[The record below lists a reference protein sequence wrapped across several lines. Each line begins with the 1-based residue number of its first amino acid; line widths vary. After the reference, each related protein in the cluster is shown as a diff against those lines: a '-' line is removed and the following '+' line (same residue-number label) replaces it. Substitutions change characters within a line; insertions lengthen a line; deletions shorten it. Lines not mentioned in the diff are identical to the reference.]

1 MSTLERILRA
11 SSSGNAA
18 RPGPAELDRAERQ
31 VAEARGRVERLAKLL
46 EADAQRGNAT
56 PRSRELLASRQRILR
71 EMIVHRDAV
80 YVEFMKGRPRQENDP
95 AEAQEP

>member
-11 SSSGNAA
+11 SSSGSPV
-18 RPGPAELDRAERQ
+18 RPGPAELDRADHQ
-31 VAEARGRVERLAKLL
+31 VAEARGRVEQLAKRL
-46 EADAQRGNAT
+46 EDDAQRGNAT

-71 EMIVHRDAV
+71 EMLVRRDAL
-80 YVEFMKGRPRQENDP
+80 YVEFMKGRRPTQRDP